1 MSLDSSTD
9 PIQLVFFYQV
19 TNYIAVATFALLA
32 YDFLL
37 GFFEDIHILSI
48 RPPKLPDVI
57 YIISRL
63 LAIAEASA
71 NCITTSLSPTSCIR
85 YRLLLAGQIVLAVII
100 PCNSWLFLLR
110 IRAIPNH
117 FRSRTTLIICTL
129 LWTSTFTSFLVFPGY
144 KFINLPTADGRCE
157 GEIEYNGALL
167 CVPFIALVVFD
178 TATMTAILVGFAI
191 HSPDSSWAAKIQSVI
206 SVKHLGHL
214 SGVFVRSGLI
224 YYMATIF
231 IHLSMV
237 IIISSSALAT
247 PPIGELNIMINVFHT
262 IMTCRVFRLLKLGAF
277 DHPSGPSLP
286 TIHSTLTESIVFQD
300 LSAVSL

>member
-1 MSLDSSTD
+1 M
-9 PIQLVFFYQV
+9 
-19 TNYIAVATFALLA
+19 
-32 YDFLL
+32 
-37 GFFEDIHILSI
+37 
-48 RPPKLPDVI
+48 
-57 YIISRL
+57 
-63 LAIAEASA
+63 
-71 NCITTSLSPTSCIR
+71 
-85 YRLLLAGQIVLAVII
+85 
-100 PCNSWLFLLR
+100 
-110 IRAIPNH
+110 
-117 FRSRTTLIICTL
+117 IICTL

-144 KFINLPTADGRCE
+144 KFINLPTSNGRCE

-224 YYMATIF
+224 YYMYVCIYELINHSIHDRRTHRATIF

-237 IIISSSALAT
+237 IIISSSGLAT

-277 DHPSGPSLP
+277 DHPSGPSFP